1 MKTLKKIFTVLF
13 ATAAVFFF
21 ASCETVVYTPIE
33 VPAGTAS
40 SYNTSA
46 FAKEMGLG
54 FNLGNYLDATGGS
67 GLNSESSW
75 RGGQK
80 ITKEMVTAL
89 KDAGVKTVRV
99 PVSWSNHITDKNNYT
114 IDSAWLDRVKEV
126 VDYAISQNMKVIVN
140 IHHDNKSEKALAS
153 GTGYAV
159 TSDKDLKS
167 KSANFIQKVWI
178 QIAEKFKDYDEN
190 IVFELLNEPRCVG
203 TNREWSGP
211 TSDDLNCVTY
221 YEQVALD
228 AIRNIAG
235 DKKHYVVVPSY
246 AASDS
251 GLSNYSLPDDYVD
264 DRLIFAFH
272 AYAPYSFAMQKNAE
286 GGHSYFS
293 DGDRNSLTA
302 QFNNIDRIIH
312 GKRAGIGIIIGEMG
326 ATNKNNLSD
335 REAWFDFYIKE
346 AYGNHGMP
354 CFIWDNGSIDNPNES
369 ERYGYLNPKDNTW
382 FFPSLIKAAREATY
396 GPDQN

>member
-1 MKTLKKIFTVLF
+1 MVL
-13 ATAAVFFF
+13 AGAAILFL

-33 VPAGTAS
+33 VPAGTAV

-46 FAKEMGLG
+46 FVKEMGLG

-80 ITKEMVTAL
+80 INKEMVTAL
-89 KDAGVKTVRV
+89 KNAGVKTVRI
-99 PVSWSNHITDKNNYT
+99 PVSWSNHITDRNNYT

-126 VDYAISQNMKVIVN
+126 ADYAITQDMKVIVN
-140 IHHDNKSEKALAS
+140 IHHDNKSEKDLAS
-153 GTGYAV
+153 GIGYAV
-159 TSDKDLKS
+159 TADKDLKS

-190 IVFELLNEPRCVG
+190 LVYELLNEPRCVG
-203 TNREWSGP
+203 TSREWGGA

-228 AIRNIAG
+228 AIRDIAG

-251 GLSNYSLPDDYVD
+251 GLNGYSLPDDYVD

-272 AYAPYSFAMQKNAE
+272 AYSPYSFAMQKNKE
-286 GGHSYFS
+286 GGHSTFT
-293 DGDRNSLTA
+293 DGDRKSLKS
-302 QFNNIDRIIH
+302 QFNNVDKIIH
-312 GKRAGIGIIIGEMG
+312 SKRAGIGIIIGEMG

-335 REAWFDFYIKE
+335 REAWFEFFIKE
-346 AYGNHGMP
+346 AYGTYGMP
-354 CFIWDNGSIDNPNES
+354 CFIWDNGSTNNPNES
-369 ERYGYLNPKDNTW
+369 ERYGYFNPADNTW
-382 FFPSLIKAAREATY
+382 FYPTLIEAARKATY
-396 GPDQN
+396 GK